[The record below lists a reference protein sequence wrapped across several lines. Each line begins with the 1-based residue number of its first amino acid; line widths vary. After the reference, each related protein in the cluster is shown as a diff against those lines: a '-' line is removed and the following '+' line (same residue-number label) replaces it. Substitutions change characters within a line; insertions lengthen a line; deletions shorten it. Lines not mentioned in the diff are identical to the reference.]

1 MNLPEWLLGVS
12 ALLAGAVLLGIFA
25 KRVRLPL
32 TVVLAVVGF
41 GAGAFVQ
48 SPLQG
53 EGFEEVLVF
62 LFLPVLVFE
71 AALGLST
78 RAFFR
83 NLVPIMVLAVP
94 ALLISA
100 GLVGLTLRVGL
111 GVPLAAA
118 ALFGVLIS
126 ATDPVA
132 VVAVFRQLGVPRR
145 LLTLVEGES
154 LLNDGVAIVLF
165 NVLLAAALGRE
176 VSVGGGVRDFVL
188 VFFGGA
194 LTGAAIGFAAAL
206 VLPWLEKLPA
216 TALSV
221 AVAYGGFVLAD
232 EVFGFSGVMATLAA
246 GLVLSGS
253 APVRASKEVREGW
266 LELWE
271 ALGYVANALLFLLI
285 GLAIEPALLV
295 RYGGATLLAVV
306 AVLVARA
313 LAVVP
318 LVWLLERLAHIP
330 PFGARNQAVLIWGG
344 LRGGVALALALALP
358 DELPQRDLFVA
369 MTGGVVLATLLLNA
383 TTISMLVH
391 RLGLDKPS
399 RTDRF
404 LVGSARLAGLGAAR
418 RWLHDLGL
426 EDPDATAHL
435 DDAEGEAR
443 RALQRV
449 DLTHDEELEVVV
461 RRGLFVE
468 HETYQR
474 LSDAGLLP
482 PAVARTLLNEVGDQ
496 VDEVTLGRTDPDR
509 LRDRLQ
515 KRDRPPLAWF
525 AERLA
530 GSLPKPLGD
539 DPTELAY
546 AEASARRLAARRT
559 EDTLAFF
566 TRLPNLDPAT
576 VGEAKRI
583 FAGWEASAE
592 GDLGRLNERAR
603 HLDLRRRQVE
613 VLCRVASEDA
623 LSALT
628 DLGLLPSRV
637 AHEAAYLV
645 EDHHAADV
653 HSKDA
658 GAAVKEAEDAARK
671 DAVTEATNRRD
682 KDPLED

>member
-12 ALLAGAVLLGIFA
+12 ALLAGAVLLGVLA

-41 GAGAFVQ
+41 GAGTLFQ

-83 NLVPIMVLAVP
+83 NLVPILVLAVP

-100 GLVGLTLRVGL
+100 GLVGMVLRVGL

-118 ALFGVLIS
+118 GLFGVLIS

-132 VVAVFRQLGVPRR
+132 VVAVFRELGVPRR

-176 VSVGGGVRDFVL
+176 VSVGGGLASFLL

-194 LTGAAIGFAAAL
+194 AVGALIGFAAAL

-221 AVAYGGFVLAD
+221 AVAYGGFVLTD

-253 APVRASKEVREGW
+253 APIRASEEVREGW
-266 LELWE
+266 RELWE

-285 GLAIEPALLV
+285 GLAIEPTLLV
-295 RYGGATLLAVV
+295 RYGGAILV
-306 AVLVARA
+306 AVAAVLIARA

-330 PFGARNQAVLIWGG
+330 PFGIRNQAVLIWGG

-358 DELPQRDLFVA
+358 EELPQRDLFVA

-383 TTISMLVH
+383 TTISALVH
-391 RLGLDKPS
+391 RLGLDRPS
-399 RTDRF
+399 RADKF
-404 LVGSARLAGLGAAR
+404 LVGSARLAGLDAAR
-418 RWLHDLGL
+418 DWLSELGL
-426 EDPDATAHL
+426 DDPAATAHL
-435 DDAEGEAR
+435 DDAEEGAR
-443 RALQRV
+443 GALEKLN
-449 DLTHDEELEVVV
+449 LTSEEELEVVV

-496 VDEVTLGRTDPDR
+496 VDEVTLGRADLDR
-509 LRDRLQ
+509 LR
-515 KRDRPPLAWF
+515 KRDRPPLAWL
-525 AERLA
+525 AERLTGA
-530 GSLPKPLGD
+530 LPKPLGEN
-539 DPTELAY
+539 PTELAY
-546 AEASARRLAARRT
+546 TEASARRLAARRT
-559 EDTLAFF
+559 GDTLEFF
-566 TRLPNLDPAT
+566 TRLPNLAPAT
-576 VGEAKRI
+576 VEKAKRV
-583 FAGWEASAE
+583 FAGWERRAE
-592 GDLGRLNERAR
+592 GELGELNEQVE

-623 LSALT
+623 LDALA
-628 DLGLLPSRV
+628 DLGLLPTRV
-637 AHEAAYLV
+637 AREAAQEV
-645 EDHHAADV
+645 AAELE
-653 HSKDA
+653 
-658 GAAVKEAEDAARK
+658 GATEEGEAKSADERAEDAVR
-671 DAVTEATNRRD
+671 EATNVRD
-682 KDPLED
+682 RDPLED

>member
-1 MNLPEWLLGVS
+1 MNLPQWLLGIS
-12 ALLAGAVLLGIFA
+12 ALLAGAVLLGVLA

-41 GAGAFVQ
+41 GAGVFVQ

-83 NLVPIMVLAVP
+83 NLVPILVLAVP

-100 GLVGLTLRVGL
+100 GLVGVTLRVGL

-118 ALFGVLIS
+118 GLFGVLIS

-132 VVAVFRQLGVPRR
+132 VVAVFRELGVPRR

-176 VSVGGGVRDFVL
+176 VSLGGGLLDFL
-188 VFFGGA
+188 IVFFGGA
-194 LTGAAIGFAAAL
+194 LTGALLGFAAAL

-253 APVRASKEVREGW
+253 APVRASQEVREGW
-266 LELWE
+266 HELWE

-285 GLAIEPALLV
+285 GLAIEPTLLV
-295 RYGGATLLAVV
+295 RYGGAILLAVA

-330 PFGARNQAVLIWGG
+330 PFGVRNQAVLVWGG

-358 DELPQRDLFVA
+358 EELPQRDLFVA
-369 MTGGVVLATLLLNA
+369 MTGGVVLVTLLLNA
-383 TTISMLVH
+383 TTISALVH

-404 LVGSARLAGLGAAR
+404 LVGSARLAGLDAAR
-418 RWLHDLGL
+418 DWLSNLGL
-426 EDPDATAHL
+426 EDPAAAAHLATAE
-435 DDAEGEAR
+435 EGAR
-443 RALQRV
+443 GALERL
-449 DLTHDEELEVVV
+449 DLTREEELEVVV

-482 PAVARTLLNEVGDQ
+482 PAVARTLLSEVGDQ
-496 VDEVTLGRTDPDR
+496 VDEVTLGRTD
-509 LRDRLQ
+509 LRGLR
-515 KRDRPPLAWF
+515 KRDRPPLAWL
-525 AERLA
+525 AERLTGA
-530 GSLPKPLGD
+530 LPKPVGD

-559 EDTLAFF
+559 GDTLEFF

-576 VGEAKRI
+576 VEDAKRI
-583 FAGWEASAE
+583 FAGWERRAE
-592 GDLGRLNERAR
+592 GDLDELNAHVE

-623 LSALT
+623 LGALA

-637 AHEAAYLV
+637 AREAATFAAEG
-645 EDHHAADV
+645 EDAA
-653 HSKDA
+653 SKGDDEGDGDA
-658 GAAVKEAEDAARK
+658 GAAGKRAEEA
-671 DAVTEATNRRD
+671 VVEATNVRD